1 MQQATVILLA
11 SFALSFAAIS
21 EAQVAGRTRIAV
33 AVAVEENIALGL
45 SAKKQILG
53 QAVYNQT
60 GDKVGAIDDLV
71 VAPDNSVSFAIIGVG
86 GFVGVRKH
94 RVAIPVELLL
104 NHDGGFILL
113 GATKEALKTLPAF
126 DYARPIE
133 RDDNNPVFR
142 R

>member
-1 MQQATVILLA
+1 MQQAAVILLA
-11 SFALSFAAIS
+11 SFALTFAAIS

-33 AVAVEENIALGL
+33 AVEEDVALGL
-45 SAKKQILG
+45 SAKRQILG

-71 VAPDNSVSFAIIGVG
+71 VAPDNSVSFAVIGVG
-86 GFVGVRKH
+86 GFVGIRKH

-104 NHDGGFILL
+104 NRDGGFILL
-113 GATKEALKTLPAF
+113 GATKEALKALPTF

-133 RDDNNPVFR
+133 RDEHNPVFR

>member
-1 MQQATVILLA
+1 MKQVTVILLA
-11 SFALSFAAIS
+11 SFAFTFAAIS
-21 EAQVAGRTRIAV
+21 EAQVAGRTRITV
-33 AVAVEENIALGL
+33 AVAEDVALGL

-104 NHDGGFILL
+104 NRDGGFILL